1 MRRRNVRRAMLF
13 GLAVGGVLIFT
24 SAAMPLQDLSKRLE
38 TLFAVFRVASQLN
51 VDGVSTEKL
60 MEGAINGMVSQL
72 DPYARYTS
80 KEERSDLVFEATGG
94 YAGVGMAIRPAQKYV
109 QAAGF
114 YANAPALKAGFKVGD
129 TIVAVNGRSI
139 HGMAADSVTKL
150 LRGDAGT
157 SLRVTVHR
165 PYHDSPLEF
174 KFTREVIHTPSV
186 ELNLLLD
193 SSIAYVR
200 YNGFRTNGA
209 KEIEAA
215 IKGLLP
221 AGQLPEG
228 IILDMRG
235 NPGGL
240 INEAQNILSLFL
252 PRGTKILDIKGR
264 NEDLNEERHT
274 SRLDPPFADV
284 PLAIIVGRA
293 SASASEVVS
302 GAIQD
307 LDRGVIVGER
317 TFGKGLVQSSIPL
330 PNEGYVRITTAKY
343 YTPSGRCIQALD
355 YTHRDASGAV
365 GKIPDSLITPFYT
378 KAGRMVLN
386 GGGVFPDVVVKPD
399 SINFFVA
406 NVVYSNAFFDYAM
419 RHVLNSSAPSNLS
432 DLSMGRAT
440 MDSLRVTLKKANL
453 QKASPFD
460 RAMQYLEFV
469 EKDVSYGPIVKPHF
483 DAIRHDVASNF
494 DSLFWNNAPQIQ
506 KILEMNI
513 AGLYLGSVGM
523 NSLYLRGDEAVET
536 ALRTLRD
543 KATYESI
550 LQRQSPPD
558 PRAKQGA
565 RGLAQ

>member
-1 MRRRNVRRAMLF
+1 MRRRNVRWAAV
-13 GLAVGGVLIFT
+13 LALTAGGVLFFT
-24 SAAMPLQDLSKRLE
+24 SAATPLEDLNKRLE
-38 TLFAVFRVASQLN
+38 TLFTVFRVASQLN

-94 YAGVGMAIRPAQKYV
+94 YAGVGMAIRPARQYV

-114 YANAPALKAGFKVGD
+114 YDNSPAFKAGFKVGD

-139 HGMAADSVTKL
+139 HGLSADSVSKL
-150 LRGDAGT
+150 LRGEAGT
-157 SLRVTVHR
+157 TLSVTVRR
-165 PYHDSPLEF
+165 PGHEAPIDF
-174 KFTREVIHTPSV
+174 KFAREVIHTPSV
-186 ELNLLLD
+186 ELSLLLD

-209 KEIEAA
+209 KEIETA
-215 IKGLLP
+215 IKEVLP
-221 AGQLPEG
+221 AGRELEG

-240 INEAQNILSLFL
+240 INEAQEILSLFL
-252 PRGTKILDIKGR
+252 PRGTKILEIKGR
-264 NEDLNEERHT
+264 NENQNEERRT
-274 SRLDPPFADV
+274 TRPNPPFEEV
-284 PLAIIVGRA
+284 PLAIIVSRA

-307 LDRGVIVGER
+307 LDRGVIIGER

-365 GKIPDSLITPFYT
+365 GNIPDSLISAFHTR
-378 KAGRMVLN
+378 AGRMVLN
-386 GGGVFPDVVVKPD
+386 GGGVYPDIAIEPD
-399 SINFFVA
+399 SINYFVA
-406 NVVYSNAFFDYAM
+406 NVVYSSAFFDYAM
-419 RHVLNSSAPSNLS
+419 HHVLTVPAPENMNELQ
-432 DLSMGRAT
+432 MGRAELK
-440 MDSLRVTLKKANL
+440 SLCAALKEAKL
-453 QKASPFD
+453 QNASPFD
-460 RAMQYLEFV
+460 RAMRYLEFV
-469 EKDVSYGPIVKPHF
+469 EKDPSYGPIVKPHF
-483 DAIRHDVASNF
+483 DAIRHDVAANF
-494 DSLFWNNAPQIQ
+494 DSLFWENAPQIK

-513 AGLYLGSVGM
+513 SGLYLGSVGM
-523 NSLYLRGDEAVET
+523 NALYLRDDEAVET

-543 KATYESI
+543 RQTYETI
-550 LQRQSPPD
+550 LQHQNPPD
-558 PRAKQGA
+558 PRAKQVVK
-565 RGLAQ
+565 Q

>member
-1 MRRRNVRRAMLF
+1 MLL
-13 GLAVGGVLIFT
+13 GLVVGGVLILT

-94 YAGVGMAIRPAQKYV
+94 YAGVGMAIRPAQKFV

-139 HGMAADSVTKL
+139 YGMAADSVTKL

-157 SLRVTVHR
+157 ALHVTVHR
-165 PYHDSPLEF
+165 PYHDTPLEF
-174 KFTREVIHTPSV
+174 TFTREVIHTPSV

-221 AGQLPEG
+221 TGQLPEG

-252 PRGTKILDIKGR
+252 PRGTKILEIKGR

-274 SRLDPPFADV
+274 TRLDPPFAGV

-307 LDRGVIVGER
+307 LDRGVIIGER

-355 YTHRDASGAV
+355 YTHRDESGAV
-365 GKIPDSLITPFYT
+365 GNIPDSLITPFYT

-386 GGGVFPDVVVKPD
+386 GGGVFPDVAVKPD

-406 NVVYSNAFFDYAM
+406 NVVYNNIFFDYAM
-419 RHVLNSSAPSNLS
+419 RHVLTVPAPRDVN
-432 DLSMGRAT
+432 DLKLGREE
-440 MDSLRVTLKKANL
+440 MEDLCEVLKDAKL
-453 QKASPFD
+453 QSASPFD

-469 EKDVSYGPIVKPHF
+469 EKDPSYGPIVKPHF

-523 NSLYLRGDEAVET
+523 NSLYLRHDEAVET

-543 KATYESI
+543 KETYEAI
-550 LQRQSPPD
+550 LTRQSPPD
-558 PRAKQGA
+558 PRAKQVVSK
-565 RGLAQ
+565 

>member
-1 MRRRNVRRAMLF
+1 MRLGAI
-13 GLAVGGVLIFT
+13 AVAGIIFT
-24 SAAMPLQDLSKRLE
+24 SAVTPLQDLGKRLE
-38 TLFAVFRVASQLN
+38 TLFTVFRVASQLN

-94 YAGVGMAIRPAQKYV
+94 YAGVGMAIRPAEKFV

-114 YANAPALKAGFKVGD
+114 YENAPALKAGFKVGD
-129 TIVAVNGRSI
+129 TIVSVNGKSI
-139 HGMAADSVTKL
+139 YGMSADSVTKL

-157 SLRVTVHR
+157 PLEVTVHR
-165 PYHDSPLEF
+165 PNQAAPLEF

-221 AGQLPEG
+221 EGKRPDG

-264 NEDLNEERHT
+264 NAEQNEERQT
-274 SRLDPPFADV
+274 NRLNPPFTDV
-284 PLAIIVGRA
+284 PLAIIVSRA

-307 LDRGVIVGER
+307 LDRGIIIGER

-330 PNEGYVRITTAKY
+330 PNEGFVRVTTAKY

-355 YTHRDASGAV
+355 YTHRDKSGAV
-365 GKIPDSLITPFYT
+365 GNIPDSLITPFYT

-386 GGGVFPDVVVKPD
+386 GGGVFPDIAVKPD

-406 NVVYSNAFFDYAM
+406 NVVYSNTFFDYAM
-419 RHVLNSSAPSNLS
+419 RHALNVPAPSDMK
-432 DLSMGRAT
+432 DLQLGHK
-440 MDSLRVTLKKANL
+440 DLESLCKALKESKL
-453 QKASPFD
+453 QDVSPFD
-460 RAMQYLEFV
+460 RAIQYLEFI
-469 EKDVSYGPIVKPHF
+469 EKDPSYGPIVKPHF

-494 DSLFWNNAPQIQ
+494 DSLFWSNAPQIQ

-523 NSLYLRGDEAVET
+523 NALYLRNDKAVET
-536 ALRTLRD
+536 ALRTLHD
-543 KATYESI
+543 PAAYATI

-558 PRAKQGA
+558 PRAKQVTN
-565 RGLAQ
+565 R